1 MKRLIMI
8 VTVCIIFCL
17 CTACGKSSG
26 ISARAEQKLSGSFSA
41 DFTVELDDFTAEGM
55 LTRYDS
61 GIWSVYFESPA
72 EVSGIQLDFS
82 GDEVS
87 ASYKGLSFSVPQSVL
102 PSKALLLQMI
112 RAVDDTA
119 SEETINGSKK
129 DDLIE
134 IEGELEGEPYLLF
147 LNSDGSLAEFRM
159 DNMGGYIEFS
169 DFTSEIKMTTTATT
183 VESLI
188 ITTSDTIERN
198 NES

>member
-8 VTVCIIFCL
+8 VTVCIAFCL
-17 CTACGKSSG
+17 CTACGKSGG
-26 ISARAEQKLSGSFSA
+26 ISAKAEQKLSGSFSS
-41 DFTVELDDFTAEGM
+41 DFTIELDDFTAEGM

-72 EVSGIQLDFS
+72 EVSGVQLDFS
-82 GDEVS
+82 GDDVS

-112 RAVDDTA
+112 RAVDDAA
-119 SEETINGSKK
+119 SEETISGSSK

-159 DNMGGYIEFS
+159 ENMGGYIKFS
-169 DFTSEIKMTTTATT
+169 EFTSEIKMTTTSAT

-188 ITTSDTIERN
+188 ITTGESSESS
-198 NES
+198 NEQ